1 MRARVRQTQI
11 VKLTS
16 LIMMQLALSC
26 NILSR
31 SLSPLQL
38 ALARC
43 ICALDP
49 PFGWFLIQHTHT
61 PVSLPVIDIDSL
73 VMSRS
78 RSRSRSLSASACS
91 CSKRRWRLGSPPGHL
106 AFITDIFH
114 NGRSRA
120 RARARV
126 FCSPKKESRWLCDL
140 GCDCGRALAEKE
152 QKNEDRLPCLIVR
165 EIKVWFAACN
175 LLGEAD

>member
-126 FCSPKKESRWLCDL
+126 FCPKKRAGGCVILAAIAAEPSPKRK
-140 GCDCGRALAEKE
+140 K
-152 QKNEDRLPCLIVR
+152 KNEDRLPCLIVR
-165 EIKVWFAACN
+165 DQGLVCCMQPAR
-175 LLGEAD
+175 

>member
-78 RSRSRSLSASACS
+78 RSSSRSLSASACS

-126 FCSPKKESRWLCDL
+126 FCSPKKESRWLSQDHGDL
-140 GCDCGRALAEKE
+140 GRLRPSPRRKEK
-152 QKNEDRLPCLIVR
+152 KNEDRLPCLSVR
-165 EIKVWFAACN
+165 DQGLVCCMQPAR
-175 LLGEAD
+175 

>member
-1 MRARVRQTQI
+1 VRARVRQTQI

-78 RSRSRSLSASACS
+78 RSRSRSLSAEVAAWKPPRTFGFHNRHFSQRAQQGQGPSACFLLPQ
-91 CSKRRWRLGSPPGHL
+91 KR
-106 AFITDIFH
+106 
-114 NGRSRA
+114 
-120 RARARV
+120 
-126 FCSPKKESRWLCDL
+126 
-140 GCDCGRALAEKE
+140 E
-152 QKNEDRLPCLIVR
+152 QVA
-165 EIKVWFAACN
+165 V
-175 LLGEAD
+175 

>member
-120 RARARV
+120 RACVFFAPPKKRAGGCV
-126 FCSPKKESRWLCDL
+126 ILAAIAAEPSPKRKKKMRT
-140 GCDCGRALAEKE
+140 GCL
-152 QKNEDRLPCLIVR
+152 V
-165 EIKVWFAACN
+165 
-175 LLGEAD
+175 